1 MGVNQMGYE
10 QAAPILN
17 EVLHQATGSSAIQT
31 VDPSD
36 FISVA
41 QTALGLGYDKI
52 YGAINQVLGR
62 TIFSIRPYSRKLSD
76 LEMSDMEWGA
86 YMRKIKI
93 ADWDFEDSAEFDLTD
108 GLSVDQWKVK
118 KATVLMLNILG
129 QNSFEL
135 QMPSVYMKQLNQAFR
150 GPEEFNAFMAQQVQT
165 GVNIREQKIE
175 AIARMLLCNFIA
187 AKIDEGTDVFH
198 ALTEY
203 NTETGLS
210 LTATTVKDP
219 ANFGDFIYWLYA
231 KMEDLAGL
239 MSERSQ
245 RFQFNVAGKAINQ
258 HTDARNL
265 RVKMYAP
272 FMNAINAR
280 VKATTFRDSY
290 LRMAVTE
297 AMNYWQG
304 IEKGHEQTINMT
316 PTYLDAATGLA
327 KTGNAVNNSN
337 VIGVMYDRDAIGMVR
352 QNEVYM
358 ATPFNAKGHYSNSFY
373 TWLQKWHSDFTEKG
387 IVICLD

>member
-52 YGAINQVLGR
+52 HGAISQVLGR
-62 TIFSIRPYSRKLSD
+62 TIFSIRPYNRKLSD
-76 LEMSDMEWGA
+76 LEMSEMEWGA
-86 YMRKIKI
+86 YIRKLKI

-118 KATVLMLNILG
+118 KANVLQLNILG
-129 QNSFEL
+129 QNSYEL
-135 QMPSVYMKQLNQAFR
+135 QMPSVYMDQLDQAFR
-150 GPEEFNAFMAQQVQT
+150 GPEEFAAFMAQQVQT
-165 GVNIREQKIE
+165 GVNMREQKIE
-175 AIARMLLCNFIA
+175 TLSRMLLCNFIA
-187 AKIDEGTDVFH
+187 SKIDEGTDVFH

-203 NTETGLS
+203 NAETGLT
-210 LTATTVKDP
+210 LTATTVRDP
-219 ANFGDFIYWLYA
+219 ANFGGFIYWLYA

-245 RFQFNVAGKAINQ
+245 RFQFNVTGKAINQ

-304 IEKGHEQTINMT
+304 IEAGEEQTIKMT

-327 KTGNAVNNSN
+327 KTGNAVDNST

-352 QNEVYM
+352 KNERFM
-358 ATPFNAKGHYSNSFY
+358 ATPFNARGHYSNSFY
-373 TWLQKWHSDFTEKG
+373 TWLESWYSDFTEKG